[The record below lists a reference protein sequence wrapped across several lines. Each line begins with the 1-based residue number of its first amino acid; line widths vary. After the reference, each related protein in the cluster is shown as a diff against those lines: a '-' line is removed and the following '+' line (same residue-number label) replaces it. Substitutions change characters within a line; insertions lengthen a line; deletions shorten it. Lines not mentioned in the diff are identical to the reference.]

1 MAIRP
6 RGRKRSLSKKV
17 SSFNMWMDQV
27 YQVRAIME
35 ATGAVKDAPVIRELL
50 DEALSARRRKALGI
64 TDTEEPPGQ
73 DTAETLHT
81 LQTLL
86 LRLIKRE
93 DLVFRRQSLGLKLQR
108 ETLIEARAGREVSF
122 EYLVETPWMEKG
134 KTKETMSNFFDM
146 KTRYVKEY
154 VDSVVEKIK
163 HELEAEG
170 RK

>member
-6 RGRKRSLSKKV
+6 RGRKRSLSKV

-35 ATGAVKDAPVIRELL
+35 ATGAVKDAPLIRELL
-50 DEALSARRRKALGI
+50 DEALGARRRKALVLL
-64 TDTEEPPGQ
+64 TQKSRPARTRLRP
-73 DTAETLHT
+73 LHT

-93 DLVFRRQSLGLKLQR
+93 DLVFRRQNLGLKLQR

-122 EYLVETPWMEKG
+122 ETLVETPWMENG
-134 KTKETMSNFFDM
+134 KTKETMCNFFDM
-146 KTRYVKEY
+146 KTRYVKEH

-163 HELEAEG
+163 RELDAEE

>member
-50 DEALSARRRKALGI
+50 DEALGARRRKALGI
-64 TDTEEPPGQ
+64 TDSEEPPGQ
-73 DTAETLHT
+73 DTSETLHT

-93 DLVFRRQSLGLKLQR
+93 DLVFRRQNLGLKLQR

-146 KTRYVKEY
+146 KTRYVTEY
-154 VDSVVEKIK
+154 VDSVVEKVK
-163 HELEAEG
+163 RELDAEE

>member
-50 DEALSARRRKALGI
+50 DEALGARRRKALGI
-64 TDTEEPPGQ
+64 TDSEEPPGQ

-93 DLVFRRQSLGLKLQR
+93 DLVFGRQSLGLKLQR
-108 ETLIEARAGREVSF
+108 ETLIEARAGREISF
-122 EYLVETPWMEKG
+122 EYLLVETLDGE
-134 KTKETMSNFFDM
+134 
-146 KTRYVKEY
+146 R
-154 VDSVVEKIK
+154 
-163 HELEAEG
+163 
-170 RK
+170 

>member
-64 TDTEEPPGQ
+64 TDSEEPPGQ
-73 DTAETLHT
+73 DTAENLHT

-108 ETLIEARAGREVSF
+108 QALIEARAGREVSF
-122 EYLVETPWMEKG
+122 EYLVETPWMDKG
-134 KTKETMSNFFDM
+134 KSKETMSNFFDM

-154 VDSVVEKIK
+154 VDSVVDKIK
-163 HELEAEG
+163 RELDAEG
-170 RK
+170 HK

>member
-1 MAIRP
+1 
-6 RGRKRSLSKKV
+6 
-17 SSFNMWMDQV
+17 MWMDQV

-64 TDTEEPPGQ
+64 TDSEEPPGQ
-73 DTAETLHT
+73 ETAETLHT

-108 ETLIEARAGREVSF
+108 EALIEARAGREVSF

-134 KTKETMSNFFDM
+134 KSKETMSNFFDM

-163 HELEAEG
+163 RELDAEG
-170 RK
+170 HK

>member
-64 TDTEEPPGQ
+64 TDSEEPPGQ

-93 DLVFRRQSLGLKLQR
+93 DQVFRRQSLGLKLQR

-134 KTKETMSNFFDM
+134 KSKETMSNFFDM

-163 HELEAEG
+163 RELDAEG
-170 RK
+170 HK

>member
-1 MAIRP
+1 
-6 RGRKRSLSKKV
+6 
-17 SSFNMWMDQV
+17 MWMDQV
-27 YQVRAIME
+27 YQGRAIME

-50 DEALSARRRKALGI
+50 DEALGARRRKALGI
-64 TDTEEPPGQ
+64 TDSEEPPGQ

-93 DLVFRRQSLGLKLQR
+93 DMVFRRQSLGLKLQR
-108 ETLIEARAGREVSF
+108 ETLIETRAGREVSF

-134 KTKETMSNFFDM
+134 KSKETMSNFFDM

-163 HELEAEG
+163 RELDAEG
-170 RK
+170 HK

>member
-6 RGRKRSLSKKV
+6 RGRKRSLSKHV

-64 TDTEEPPGQ
+64 TDSEEPPDQ
-73 DTAETLHT
+73 ETAETLHT

-93 DLVFRRQSLGLKLQR
+93 DSVFRRQSLGLKLQK

-122 EYLVETPWMEKG
+122 EYLVEIPWMEKG
-134 KTKETMSNFFDM
+134 KTKETMSNFFDL
-146 KTRYVKEY
+146 KTRNVNEH
-154 VDSVVEKIK
+154 VDSVVEKMK
-163 HELEAEG
+163 RDLQAEE